1 MEKIAIITDSTS
13 DLTQD
18 IIDKYDI
25 KVMPLQIIYQSK
37 IYRDK
42 VDITP
47 EQIYSGMEREVPK
60 TSLPLTADMVKTF
73 EQLKQEGY
81 THILGA
87 FISSGLSGTYNMV
100 RNMANDYKDDFVIE
114 LIDSKSISWGSGFG
128 IVEAAK
134 AREAGASFE
143 DVVAAAKKAIKNTRS
158 IFVLPTLYYLK
169 KGGRMGRVEGTVGDL
184 LNIKPIVGVDE
195 AGDGQYFTIK
205 KVRGRKKS
213 LTELFN
219 VIHNL
224 VKDKEAFEV
233 IVLSGN
239 APEESTEIAEKFKA
253 MPNCKYVL
261 ETSVSPVIGVHT
273 GPGLLA
279 LSVKCDSG
287 MDNIK
292 EDK

>member
-25 KVMPLQIIYQSK
+25 KVLPLQIIYQNK
-37 IYRDK
+37 IYKDK

-60 TSLPLTADMVKTF
+60 TSLPLTADVVKTF

-81 THILGA
+81 THIIGA
-87 FISSGLSGTYNMV
+87 FISSGLSGTYNMM
-100 RNMANDYKDDFVIE
+100 RNIAEDYKDDFVIE
-114 LIDSKSISWGSGFG
+114 LIDSKNISWGSGFA
-128 IVEAAK
+128 ILDAAK
-134 AREAGASFE
+134 AREAKADFE
-143 DVVAAAKKAIKNTRS
+143 KIVEIAKKSIKNTRCV
-158 IFVLPTLYYLK
+158 FVLPTLYYLK
-169 KGGRMGRVEGTVGDL
+169 KGGRMGRVEGTIGDL

-195 AGDGQYFTIK
+195 AGDGQYYTIK

-213 LTELFN
+213 LNALFE
-219 VIHNL
+219 VVYEML
-224 VKDKEAFEV
+224 KDKEAYDI

-239 APEESTEIAEKFKA
+239 APEESTELKEKFKA
-253 MPNCKYVL
+253 IPNCKSII

-279 LSVKCDSG
+279 ISVRCDSG
-287 MDNIK
+287 LENLK